1 MKHNETNES
10 EDVSAVQ
17 LADEVAEEVRRSV
30 LEFIMAIR
38 KSGSGDNRII
48 TIDELEHNWDI
59 LGAKTQKTYARMI
72 GDELSSINEKPM
84 IDSKKESSQKGG

>member
-30 LEFIMAIR
+30 LEFI
-38 KSGSGDNRII
+38 
-48 TIDELEHNWDI
+48 
-59 LGAKTQKTYARMI
+59 
-72 GDELSSINEKPM
+72 LSSRMFGCLRLLTVSTI
-84 IDSKKESSQKGG
+84 